1 MAERRRKDSRDED
14 HKGQD
19 AGESSTW
26 ILKSWGMVGVV
37 VAGAGKLGAENEGK
51 SPRRQL
57 MTALVG
63 SRWYH
68 KRTEVT
74 TRSPSLPGMCS
85 GEQYCPNERGG
96 FRKSYFS

>member
-51 SPRRQL
+51 SP
-57 MTALVG
+57 
-63 SRWYH
+63 
-68 KRTEVT
+68 
-74 TRSPSLPGMCS
+74 
-85 GEQYCPNERGG
+85 
-96 FRKSYFS
+96 